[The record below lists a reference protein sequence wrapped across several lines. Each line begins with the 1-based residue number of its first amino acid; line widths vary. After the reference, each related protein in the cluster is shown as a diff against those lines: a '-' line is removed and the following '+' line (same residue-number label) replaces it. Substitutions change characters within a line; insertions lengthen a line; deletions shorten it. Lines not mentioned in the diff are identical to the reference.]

1 MLLKTAPS
9 TPHRRGGK
17 KNTSPK
23 KAAKKPTSNPTNDD
37 IMALMKAEVQRELDE
52 RISTP
57 KKRQIT
63 SSNGKTGPKEI
74 VAIEKKRR
82 LDLESRAPDPKIV
95 AMYKKIRSKKRLADE
110 LALLPVSVRETHKK
124 KPMYGSQLMTM
135 DLYRE
140 SPIVLDFSD
149 PGTGKT
155 RTALQAFSERRRKG
169 GGKLLVLAP
178 RTLLECA
185 WGNDAREFCSD
196 MKISVAYAYNRPVAF
211 ERKADIYI
219 TNLDGIKWLLQ
230 NKKILKDFDS
240 IIIDELTA
248 FKHRG
253 SARSAAMRKL
263 AAMFEYRAGLT
274 GTPNAKSVTEIWHQ
288 AYIIDGGHRLG
299 QGFTNFQYA
308 VQKQTGDRQWEDAPG
323 AEEAVHSLLADI
335 MVRHRFENCMDIPPH
350 AIHTITYR
358 PPEKLLEKYN
368 EMEARAVLR
377 HEKGNVSAVNAA
389 VLRNKLLQIASGA
402 VYGQNDDD
410 DPYGKN
416 KPKLILDTDRC
427 ELVLDLVDEVD
438 FPCLVFFNWG
448 HQKEQLLELARKRGI
463 PHELLDRTTSD
474 KRRKEIVDY
483 YQAGMYKV
491 LFLHPRTGA
500 HGLTLTRGRRTI
512 CVSPFDEADAIKQI
526 FHRTYRGGQTE
537 RSETLMIEAE
547 GTIEGYV
554 YGRRDNKFNRMRK
567 FLELCETAELE
578 DDDED

>member
-1 MLLKTAPS
+1 MILKTVPS
-9 TPHRRGGK
+9 TPCRLSGK
-17 KNTSPK
+17 KNTLPK
-23 KAAKKPTSNPTNDD
+23 KDAKKATSQPSNEDV
-37 IMALMKAEVQRELDE
+37 MAIMKAEVQQRMDDMV
-52 RISTP
+52 SVP
-57 KKRQIT
+57 KKRQVVQST
-63 SSNGKTGPKEI
+63 KNGPKEI
-74 VAIEKKRR
+74 AVVEKTRR
-82 LDLESRAPDPKIV
+82 YDLESKDADPAVVKIYQRV
-95 AMYKKIRSKKRLADE
+95 RSKKRLAAE
-110 LALLPVSVRETHKK
+110 LALLPPSVREAHQK

-135 DLYRE
+135 DKYRE
-140 SPIVLDFSD
+140 SPLVLDFSD

-196 MKISVAYAYNRPVAF
+196 MTLSVAYAQNRQKAF
-211 ERKADIYI
+211 DREADIYI
-219 TNLDGIKWLLQ
+219 TNIDGIKWLLQ
-230 NKKILKDFDS
+230 NKAVLKGFDS
-240 IIIDELTA
+240 LVVDELTA
-248 FKHRG
+248 FKHRT

-263 AAMFEYRAGLT
+263 AKLFDYIAGLT

-288 AYIIDGGHRLG
+288 AMIVDQGRRLG
-299 QGFTNFQYA
+299 QGFVEFRNA
-308 VQKQTGDRQWEDAPG
+308 VQTMGADGQWGDMIG
-323 AEEAVHSLLADI
+323 AEEAVHSLLEDI

-350 AIHTITYR
+350 AIHTIAYR
-358 PPEKLLEKYN
+358 PPEKLMEKYL
-368 EMEARAVLR
+368 ELEARATLQHNANRVT
-377 HEKGNVSAVNAA
+377 AVNAA
-389 VLRNKLLQIASGA
+389 VLRNKLLQVASGA
-402 VYGQNDDD
+402 VYGQSDED
-410 DPYGKN
+410 DPYGKT
-416 KPKLILDTDRC
+416 KPKLILDTDRY

-448 HQKEQLLELARKRGI
+448 HQKEQLIQLAQKRGI
-463 PHELLDRTTSD
+463 PHELLDKTTSD
-474 KRRKEIVDY
+474 ARREEIVAF

-554 YGRRDNKFNRMRK
+554 YGNRDNKFNRMKK
-567 FLELCETAELE
+567 FLSLCETADPEELE
-578 DDDED
+578 DA